1 MAQTEQIIIDVQFN
15 VEDTEQKLG
24 SVTKQIKDLK
34 DANREMKSQLKDSGA
49 DFAGLSS
56 KIAANEA
63 EIKSLSAAEK
73 DLSGMI
79 STATQQRRT
88 YSDSFKGQAAQ
99 LSV

>member
-15 VEDTEQKLG
+15 VGDTEQKLG
-24 SVTKQIKDLK
+24 SVTKQINDLK
-34 DANREMKSQLKDSGA
+34 DANKQMKSQLKDSGA

-88 YSDSFKGQAAQ
+88 YSGS
-99 LSV
+99 SV